1 MVKVGNETIQAF
13 PVTERTYVG
22 TPNGYSSGGH
32 VLHVVSATT
41 ITFDFGTRGIVVLD
55 NLTPGQDFA
64 LDPDIQSITADGVCW
79 IS

>member
-1 MVKVGNETIQAF
+1 MIKLANEMIQAF
-13 PVTERTYVG
+13 PITERTYVG
-22 TPNGYSSGGH
+22 TPNAYTSGGN
-32 VLHVVSATT
+32 VLHVVNATT
-41 ITFDFGTRGIVVLD
+41 ITFDFGTRGTVVVD